1 MRSLLIKDLVMF
13 RKVLLADALATL
25 LISIL
30 FRSPGVIAIVAIIF
44 LTQSIQIDARAHSD
58 VLVNSLPVSRGAV
71 VRSRYAETMV
81 VTLAMFFLAEL
92 VAAGLRSMRLTEFPA
107 MSWAQ
112 LGSVA
117 TVTLVWSAIILPL
130 YFWLGSVFVRYLS
143 FIVFVIAFG
152 IGSAAGAI
160 RALVSSESTGW
171 IVHLWAWSRSLAAG
185 EAFAWVYLL
194 LTAAVLFV
202 GSMLLSVRLYQRRE
216 F

>member
-117 TVTLVWSAIILPL
+117 TVTLVWSAIIVPL
-130 YFWLGSVFVRYLS
+130 YFWLGLMFVRYLS
-143 FIVFVIAFG
+143 ILVVAIVFGIKAADVGLRTVIS
-152 IGSAAGAI
+152 SA
-160 RALVSSESTGW
+160 STGW
-171 IVHLWAWSRSLAAG
+171 MKPLWAWDQALAAG
-185 EAFAWVYLL
+185 EALAWVYLL